1 MKIQVFKTNL
11 ESIIKTL
18 NSIMGT
24 NTGSNVKDNVAR
36 LDVSSSTMGTIK
48 AHAKKG
54 INTIVELSIPLL
66 DGVAGQTAYINVYAL
81 NKVIKHLDGDV
92 LTLNTSE
99 QTIGDDFTTI
109 PLVDLTDESNG
120 YFVEI
125 YTLPGLDSKIS
136 RELIALDSEKMLEVL
151 GRFNLLTAKDDLRPV
166 MNGVCF
172 FINNAKELFAAASN
186 GYFIGA
192 EKLPIAEED
201 NNIESNVI
209 IYSGD
214 VDTILKVFTCGQSL
228 ISLTQINR
236 EAIQVSDGINSVYFT
251 PVEGRYPNV
260 HSVLPT
266 DRAPFEITVSMDVF
280 SKALAIERG
289 MAFDPKQS
297 SVIISETDQNGVK
310 CSSNISFR
318 GGQGGGAEATTILE
332 GATRNFEGMAP
343 TAISAHVCNTLFKA
357 MNFGLKKKEIA
368 ESVIKIGITDP
379 SRVLM
384 FDNGSGIKYG
394 LMPVMIKSE

>member
-1 MKIQVFKTNL
+1 MKNSILIKKDIL
-11 ESIIKTL
+11 ESVIKTL
-18 NSIMGT
+18 NGVMGT
-24 NTGSNVKDNVAR
+24 NKGTDVKDNVAR
-36 LDVSSSTMGTIK
+36 LDVGSSTLGTVR

-54 INTIVELSIPLL
+54 VSSIVELAIPLL

-81 NKVIKHLDGDV
+81 NKVIKHLDGEV
-92 LTLNTSE
+92 LTLNTEE
-99 QTIGDDFTTI
+99 QTIGDNFTTI

-120 YFVEI
+120 YFREI

-151 GRFNLLTAKDDLRPV
+151 GRFSILTANDDLRPV

-172 FINNAKELFAAASN
+172 FNNNAKELFVAASN

-192 EKLPIAEED
+192 EKLLIAEED
-201 NNIESNVI
+201 NNVESNVI

-214 VDTILKVFTCGQSL
+214 IDTILKAFNCGQSL
-228 ISLTQINR
+228 IITLTQINR
-236 EAIQVSDGINSVYFT
+236 DAIQVSDGINSVYFR
-251 PVEGRYPNV
+251 PIDGSYPNV
-260 HSVLPT
+260 HAVIPT
-266 DRAPFEITVSMDVF
+266 AQAPFKITVKMDVF

-289 MAFDPKQS
+289 IAFDPKQC
-297 SVIISETDQNGVK
+297 SVIISEAGLDGAK
-310 CSSNISFR
+310 CYSNLAFR
-318 GGQGGGAEATTILE
+318 GGAEATTILE
-332 GATRNFEGMAP
+332 GASIDNRGMEP
-343 TAISAHVCNTLFKA
+343 IAISAHVCDVLFKA

-379 SRVLM
+379 GRVLM

-394 LMPVMIKSE
+394 LMPVVIKQE

>member
-1 MKIQVFKTNL
+1 MKIQVLKTNL

-18 NSIMGT
+18 NSIMCT
-24 NTGSNVKDNVAR
+24 NKYSSVKDNVAR

-54 INTIVELSIPLL
+54 VNTIVELSIPLL

-81 NKVIKHLDGDV
+81 NRVIKHLDGDV

-99 QTIGDDFTTI
+99 QTIGDEFTTI
-109 PLVDLTDESNG
+109 PLVDLTDKSDG
-120 YFVEI
+120 YFREI
-125 YTLPGLDSKIS
+125 YALPGLDSKIS
-136 RELIALDSEKMLEVL
+136 RELIALDSKKMLEVL
-151 GRFNLLTAKDDLRPV
+151 GRFNPLAANDDLRPV

-172 FINNAKELFAAASN
+172 FNNAKELFAAASN
-186 GYFIGA
+186 GYFVGA

-236 EAIQVSDGINSVYFT
+236 EAIQVSDRINSVYFT

-260 HSVLPT
+260 HSVLPA

-280 SKALAIERG
+280 AKALAIERG
-289 MAFDPKQS
+289 MVFDPKQS

-318 GGQGGGAEATTILE
+318 MEQGDGAEATTILE
-332 GATRNFEGMAP
+332 GATLNFKGMAP
-343 TAISAHVCNTLFKA
+343 TAISAHACDTLFKA

-379 SRVLM
+379 SRVLI